1 MFCNLWAY
9 AFAADPLKIL
19 KVLLYMASRRGL
31 EMEREGYGR
40 GRAREKERKR
50 GSEKERG
57 RSQRRHQG
65 LQRVSGD
72 ALERLWIASGEA
84 LERLWRGTFGEALER
99 LWRAPRKAQARLW
112 RGSGE
117 ALGLGEALGRLWR
130 GPGAK
135 NDDTL
140 MVWSSRVPKMTTV

>member
-1 MFCNLWAY
+1 
-9 AFAADPLKIL
+9 
-19 KVLLYMASRRGL
+19 
-31 EMEREGYGR
+31 MEREGYGR

-72 ALERLWIASGEA
+72 ALERLWIASGEG

-99 LWRAPRKAQARLW
+99 LWRAPREAQARLW
-112 RGSGE
+112 RGSG
-117 ALGLGEALGRLWR
+117 ALERLLAWERLLGGFGDARE
-130 GPGAK
+130 
-135 NDDTL
+135 
-140 MVWSSRVPKMTTV
+140 PKMTTILGFGAPGS